1 MKDVRQNKKAA
12 QKCLRIAEEWSFI
25 DEPPFDAIQCNG
37 TKADIF

>member
-1 MKDVRQNKKAA
+1 MKDVRQNKKTA
-12 QKCLRIAEEWSFI
+12 QKCLRIAEGQNFI